1 MSFDLDK
8 FTAEPSVE
16 LLNLGKK
23 TDLLD
28 LAKHYKL
35 SEVKSSMRKHE
46 IKNILVQYFVDEEIF
61 NENALSLIVDVQSV
75 SSSKELEL
83 KLQIRQLEIQEREKE
98 REREREREE
107 REREEREK
115 EREREREER
124 ENEREREREEREK
137 EREREREEREK
148 EREFQLKMREIEMQ
162 ERANQSK
169 QKIEYNFD
177 VTKHIRLVPPFQEK
191 EVDKYFLH
199 FEKVAE
205 NLNWP
210 KEHWTLL
217 LQSVLI
223 GKAREIYIQL
233 SVEQSHHYET
243 VKELILK
250 GYELVPEAYRQNLE
264 IVKKI
269 LTRLML
275 NLLETKN
282 SYLIDGAVL
291 RK

>member
-1 MSFDLDK
+1 
-8 FTAEPSVE
+8 
-16 LLNLGKK
+16 
-23 TDLLD
+23 
-28 LAKHYKL
+28 
-35 SEVKSSMRKHE
+35 MRKHE

-83 KLQIRQLEIQEREKE
+83 KFQIRQLEIQEREKE
-98 REREREREE
+98 REREREREREERKEREKEREREREEREKEREREREREERKEREKEREREREE

-124 ENEREREREEREK
+124 E
-137 EREREREEREK
+137 K
-148 EREFQLKMREIEMQ
+148 EREFQLRMREIEMQ
-162 ERANQSK
+162 ERANQPK

-223 GKAREIYIQL
+223 GKAREIYTQL
-233 SVEQSHHYET
+233 GVEQSHHYET

-250 GYELVPEAYRQNLE
+250 GYDLVPEAYRQKFRNC
-264 IVKKI
+264 KKI
-269 LTRLML
+269 LTRLTL

-282 SYLIDGAVL
+282 SCLIDGAVL

>member
-1 MSFDLDK
+1 
-8 FTAEPSVE
+8 
-16 LLNLGKK
+16 
-23 TDLLD
+23 
-28 LAKHYKL
+28 
-35 SEVKSSMRKHE
+35 
-46 IKNILVQYFVDEEIF
+46 
-61 NENALSLIVDVQSV
+61 
-75 SSSKELEL
+75 
-83 KLQIRQLEIQEREKE
+83 
-98 REREREREE
+98 
-107 REREEREK
+107 
-115 EREREREER
+115 
-124 ENEREREREEREK
+124 
-137 EREREREEREK
+137 
-148 EREFQLKMREIEMQ
+148 MQ
-162 ERANQSK
+162 ERAIQSK

-223 GKAREIYIQL
+223 GKAREIYTQL
-233 SVEQSHHYET
+233 GVEQSHHYET
-243 VKELILK
+243 VKELFSKVMSWSQKHIDK
-250 GYELVPEAYRQNLE
+250 NLE

-269 LTRLML
+269 LNRLML

-282 SYLIDGAVL
+282 SYLIDGSVL

>member
-16 LLNLGKK
+16 LLKLGKK
-23 TDLLD
+23 TDLLN

-35 SEVKSSMRKHE
+35 SEIKSSMRKHE

-61 NENALSLIVDVQSV
+61 NENALSLIVDIQSV

-83 KLQIRQLEIQEREKE
+83 KFQIRQLEIQEREKE
-98 REREREREE
+98 REWKERDKE

-115 EREREREER
+115 ERERERE
-124 ENEREREREEREK
+124 REREK
-137 EREREREEREK
+137 REEREK
-148 EREFQLKMREIEMQ
+148 EREFQLRMREIEI
-162 ERANQSK
+162 ANQPK

-223 GKAREIYIQL
+223 GKAREIYTQL
-233 SVEQSHHYET
+233 GVEQSHHYET

-250 GYELVPEAYRQNLE
+250 GYELVPEAYRQKFR